1 MTCKISMLLR
11 HGWQDSV
18 NTHCHQVTKLIGELG
33 ANAAVDNF
41 EHLSLVIGVNG
52 EAELIHNLD
61 SILQSSDIAPHN
73 HSRVNILLQKWL
85 CHV

>member
-1 MTCKISMLLR
+1 MLLR
-11 HGWQDSV
+11 RGSQDPV
-18 NTHCHQVTKLIGELG
+18 HTHRHQVTKLIGELG

-41 EHLSLVIGVNG
+41 EHLSLVVGVDG
-52 EAELIHNLD
+52 EAELIHDLD

-73 HSRVNILLQKWL
+73 HSGVNILLQKWL